1 MLLEEFVHTFILIEV
16 ILNIR
21 EYKKKLEKVLE
32 VTEIYIIYIKGLR
45 MEQKLEYLYLTICTI
60 STYQKELT

>member
-21 EYKKKLEKVLE
+21 EYKKKIEKVFE
-32 VTEIYIIYIKGLR
+32 VIK
-45 MEQKLEYLYLTICTI
+45 MESI
-60 STYQKELT
+60 

>member
-60 STYQKELT
+60 SIYQKELT